1 MNKEEIDNMY
11 KVLKEQWG
19 DSDNYINDLLNYSK
33 NLQKKNKQLKED
45 YAKIIQNNC
54 YTLELEKRIE
64 KAREYIKKNSFD
76 KQEKPMIWVRVFKK
90 DLHGYANDL

>member
-33 NLQKKNKQLKED
+33 DLQQENKQLKED

-64 KAREYIKKNSFD
+64 KAIEYIKKIVSIN
-76 KQEKPMIWVRVFKK
+76 KK
-90 DLHGYANDL
+90 SQ